1 MTIDQINNIPF
12 VFVVGRGRSGTTLL
26 QNIIDAN
33 SHAVLARESKIIIH
47 LKQKYS
53 YIKSFTPKVIDELI
67 TDLYKDRF
75 FELFWKV
82 DAKKLAADL
91 KSYPSEKL
99 SFSIVCK
106 IIYLHYT
113 SFFEKDEIHLIGDKN
128 PAYSVFIPELL
139 EVFPDAKFIHII
151 RDYRDNVVSNSKAF
165 GEKSLGY
172 LAYGWLIFNQ
182 KIDEIKHQRP
192 NKFYTLRYEDLVE
205 TPEKITKEI
214 CQFLGLTFQENMITI
229 DKSIK
234 KLPINL
240 PKNHRN
246 LLQPINTS
254 QVGKF
259 SKILSQKNL
268 ELMDYICGD
277 FAKRYNYYRT
287 TQIVKPSFLLK
298 LLWYKIRFVQFYT
311 IIKTYYLMPFFVRDV
326 IRTASNFIYKFFNF
340 STKYNKVELAAKTNS
355 L

>member
-53 YIKSFTPKVIDELI
+53 YIKSFTPKIIDELI

-113 SFFEKDEIHLIGDKN
+113 SFFEKDEILLIGDKN

-259 SKILSQKNL
+259 EQSIPVNKL
-268 ELMDYICGD
+268 ELIDYICGEY
-277 FAKRYNYYRT
+277 AEKYNYIKT
-287 TQIVKPSFLLK
+287 THVNQPFFLVKLF
-298 LLWYKIRFVQFYT
+298 WYKFRFTQFHT
-311 IIKTYYLMPFFVRDV
+311 IIKTYYLMPFIVRNS
-326 IRTASNFIYKFFNF
+326 IRSVSYFLYKIFNF